1 MSPIV
6 VIITLAAV
14 LSVALIALLVGWL
27 RRRRLIKRLDSL
39 NDELVAVSG
48 DASVGRRLQTADRG
62 DIGELTRTI
71 NRLFD
76 AIGERDEEIQDKDKL
91 FTEFAKT
98 LPEIVLVHDER
109 ILLANDSAANLV
121 GLEAD
126 QLEGR
131 DVADL
136 IKPAYRALFRK
147 TMVNRLAGEPAPRR
161 LEIQL
166 INGAEQGLW
175 VEAQSTLIEYRGTDA
190 ILTIARDV
198 SYRKS
203 LEVSLSRSKRQA
215 QYTLESI
222 AEGVITTDNE
232 GRIDYM
238 NRAAESMSGAN
249 RDNAAGHKLGEL
261 FSLIDEAD
269 RRQLGDPVERCLSMR
284 RRVNMGRR
292 ALLVSRDGEHE
303 RSIEITASPIRGPG
317 NSISGTVVVFHDVS
331 EIRGLTRQMSYQA
344 THDALT
350 GLINRRE
357 FERRLQEAM
366 DSAHAEEGV
375 HILFYMDLDRFKA
388 VNDSCGHLAGD
399 NMLRGV
405 AGLIKDQ
412 VRDSDFVGR
421 LGGDEFGTLLI
432 GCPIDKARQ
441 IATDIC
447 NAVGDYRF
455 VWKDKIFNIGISV
468 GLVEISHAS
477 GALQDILSAAD
488 SACYVAKQRGRGQVH
503 VYSARDEA
511 IARERGDIQ
520 WLRQLQDALH
530 ESKFALALQPII
542 AIGAG
547 DESGPAIEVLIRMP
561 DEHGRHTN
569 SADFLRSAE
578 RYQLMPQIDRWVVN
592 ATLGAIKSG
601 EIKLAGKRSCAI
613 NISGQPLS
621 DEGFLGFVVE
631 ALDHS
636 GVSPSSICFEVNE
649 RAVSTN
655 VQHAQRFIEVL
666 HGIGCEF
673 ALDDFGS
680 GLGSFSSLRHL
691 PVDYLKIDGTY
702 TQNLASDQVNQE
714 MVAAMI
720 KLARTMEFRVV
731 AEQVEEQEDFDW
743 LRDIGVDFAES
754 HGTTA
759 RHPRPSLP
767 DLRARRDTQGHEAG
781 AAAGWMD
788 RARVLQ
794 SVPAVPSGP

>member
-1 MSPIV
+1 MSPTV
-6 VIITLAAV
+6 VIVTLAAA
-14 LSVALIALLVGWL
+14 LSAAMITLLAIWL
-27 RRRRLIKRLDSL
+27 RRRRLVKRLDSL
-39 NDELVAVSG
+39 NDELLSVSG
-48 DASVGRRLQTADRG
+48 DASVGRRLQTADRD
-62 DIGELTRTI
+62 DIGELATTI

-76 AIGERDEEIQDKDKL
+76 ALGERDEEIQDKDKL
-91 FTEFAKT
+91 FAEFART
-98 LPEIVLVHDER
+98 LPEVVLVHDER
-109 ILLANDSAANLV
+109 ILLANDSAANLI
-121 GLEAD
+121 GLEPD

-136 IKPAYRALFRK
+136 VKPAYRALFRK
-147 TMVNRLAGEPAPRR
+147 TMADHLAGESAPRR

-166 INGAEQGLW
+166 IDGAERGLW
-175 VEAQSTLIEYRGTDA
+175 VEAQSSIIDYRGNKA

-222 AEGVITTDNE
+222 SEGVITTDNQ

-238 NRAAESMSGAN
+238 NRAAESMTGAN

-269 RRQLGDPVERCLSMR
+269 RRPLGDPVERCLSMR

-292 ALLVSRDGEHE
+292 ALLVSGDGEHE
-303 RSIEITASPIRGPG
+303 HSVEITASPVRGPA

-357 FERRLQEAM
+357 FERRLQEAL

-375 HILFYMDLDRFKA
+375 HIVFYMDLDRFKA

-399 NMLRGV
+399 NMLREV
-405 AGLIKDQ
+405 ATLIKDQ

-447 NAVGDYRF
+447 NAVADYRF
-455 VWKDKIFNIGISV
+455 VWQDKIFNIGISI
-468 GLVEISHAS
+468 GLVEITHAS
-477 GALQDILSAAD
+477 AALQDIMSAAD

-503 VYSARDEA
+503 VYSARDVA

-520 WLRQLQDALH
+520 WLRQLQEALH
-530 ESKFALALQPII
+530 ESKFELAMQPIL
-542 AIGAG
+542 ATGSG
-547 DESGPAIEVLIRMP
+547 TESGPAAEVLIRMP
-561 DEHGRHTN
+561 DEHGRHSN

-592 ATLGAIKSG
+592 AALAAVNSG
-601 EIKLAGKRSCAI
+601 EIKLASQRSCAI
-613 NISGQPLS
+613 NISGQTLG

-636 GVSPSSICFEVNE
+636 GVSPSSICFEVTE
-649 RAVSTN
+649 SAIASN

-680 GLGSFSSLRHL
+680 GLGSFSSLKHL

-702 TQNLASDQVNQE
+702 TRNLASDQVNQE

-743 LRDIGVDFAES
+743 LRGVGIDFVQGNFVDPPTTLGS
-754 HGTTA
+754 GT
-759 RHPRPSLP
+759 
-767 DLRARRDTQGHEAG
+767 
-781 AAAGWMD
+781 
-788 RARVLQ
+788 
-794 SVPAVPSGP
+794 SGTYRILNP

>member
-1 MSPIV
+1 MSPT
-6 VIITLAAV
+6 VIIIALAVA
-14 LSVALIALLVGWL
+14 LSVSLILLLVASL
-27 RRRRLIKRLDSL
+27 RRRRLLKRLDDL
-39 NDELVAVSG
+39 GHELISVSA
-48 DASVGRRLQTADRG
+48 DASVGRRLETSDKD
-62 DIGELTRTI
+62 DIGDLADTI

-76 AIGERDEEIQDKDKL
+76 AIGERDEEIQDRDKL
-91 FTEFAKT
+91 FAEFART
-98 LPEIVLVHDER
+98 LPEVVLVHDDR

-121 GLEAD
+121 GLRPD

-131 DVADL
+131 EVADL
-136 IKPAYRALFRK
+136 VKPAYRALFRK
-147 TMVNRLAGEPAPRR
+147 TMADHLAGEAAPRR

-166 INGAEQGLW
+166 IDGAERGLW
-175 VEAQSTLIEYRGTDA
+175 VEAQSSPIEYRGNKA

-222 AEGVITTDNE
+222 SEGVITTDNQ
-232 GRIDYM
+232 GRVDYM
-238 NRAAESMSGAN
+238 NRAAESMTGAN
-249 RDNAAGHKLGEL
+249 RDNASGHKLGEL

-269 RRQLGDPVERCLSMR
+269 RRPLGDPVERCLSMR

-292 ALLVSRDGEHE
+292 ALLVSGDGEHE
-303 RSIEITASPIRGPG
+303 HSVEITASPVRGPG

-357 FERRLQEAM
+357 FERRLQEAI

-375 HILFYMDLDRFKA
+375 HIIFYMDLDRFKA
-388 VNDSCGHLAGD
+388 VNDSCGHIAGD
-399 NMLRGV
+399 NMLREV
-405 AGLIKDQ
+405 ATLIKDQ

-421 LGGDEFGTLLI
+421 LGGDEFGTLLM
-432 GCPIDKARQ
+432 GCPLDKARQ

-447 NAVGDYRF
+447 NAVADYRF
-455 VWKDKIFNIGISV
+455 VWQDKIFNIGISI
-468 GLVEISHAS
+468 GLVEITHAS
-477 GALQDILSAAD
+477 AALQDIMSAAD

-520 WLRQLQDALH
+520 WLRQLQEALH
-530 ESKFALALQPII
+530 ESKFELAVQPII
-542 AIGAG
+542 ATGAG
-547 DESGPAIEVLIRMP
+547 ETTGPAVEVLIRMP
-561 DEHGRHTN
+561 DERGRFTN

-592 ATLGAIKSG
+592 ATLAAISSG
-601 EIKLAGKRSCAI
+601 EIKLPSQRNCAI
-613 NISGQPLS
+613 NISGQTLG
-621 DEGFLGFVVE
+621 DEGFLSFVVD

-636 GVSPSSICFEVNE
+636 GVSPSSICFEVTE
-649 RAVSTN
+649 SAIASN

-680 GLGSFSSLRHL
+680 GLGSFSNLKNL

-702 TQNLASDQVNQE
+702 TRNLSSDQVNQE

-731 AEQVEEQEDFDW
+731 AEQVEEQADFDW
-743 LRDIGVDFAES
+743 LRDVGIDFVQGNFVDPPTTLGS
-754 HGTTA
+754 GGTGTTGTY
-759 RHPRPSLP
+759 RILG
-767 DLRARRDTQGHEAG
+767 Q
-781 AAAGWMD
+781 
-788 RARVLQ
+788 
-794 SVPAVPSGP
+794 